1 MSRPTQRGSR
11 PNFLTSA
18 VRDTAELLPGDL
30 IQEGLQRLEG
40 HAFNQQVAGEIVELH
55 RDVARAISHRSVYS
69 LTSTVGRFRRRR
81 TALYWL
87 PTAPNTA
94 YSARDTRSYPFVR
107 KPGNRLP

>member
-1 MSRPTQRGSR
+1 MTPLSCSQGTSSRKVCSASR
-11 PNFLTSA
+11 
-18 VRDTAELLPGDL
+18 
-30 IQEGLQRLEG
+30 G